1 MAWRKKLDLKDK
13 KEYKA
18 KQDRKPLTDSTLKRE
33 LRDVRTNTQS
43 SVINFG
49 FSAGNAAGNINSI
62 INLTLPVLVAKSRE
76 LSLNN
81 GIAKKFFQV
90 NSDGVTGASGLYIR
104 PDVHIYDDN
113 SKNLEVNEELER
125 LFYKYADNPE
135 LFSMNGKLDLAS
147 FQRLVE
153 RTRSIDGEAFVI
165 CHDLDGVVKFELID
179 SLRVPVSG
187 NRMFNDNSYVSNG
200 IRFDQYGKPIEYYV
214 TRLNPINYTYQ
225 TGTYDVIPAS
235 RMLHLMVSDFPSQE
249 RGIPDIIAGTTLLKD
264 LESFIKAAIV
274 SKKLSA
280 SATAFIL
287 NADSS
292 DGDTDFINDDKPEYY
307 ENDYL
312 SGGSIVELQPGQNIT
327 SVNPN
332 GATDGITE
340 FVSTQMQMI
349 AMALGITE
357 QSLSGSTQ
365 NASFSAA
372 KLTDKL
378 QQQTFKSRINA
389 LTTTIL
395 KPIYAMWLKKE
406 MLKNKKLNLS
416 FGDYDE
422 LLNAKYVSESATSLD
437 PLKDV
442 QTQVLMMDNKIK
454 SRSMV
459 ISEFGYDP
467 YVVQR
472 EIEEEEKQNN
482 NKQEVIQDGTQEQQE
497 GTTSTPPV
505 D

>member
-1 MAWRKKLDLKDK
+1 
-13 KEYKA
+13 
-18 KQDRKPLTDSTLKRE
+18 
-33 LRDVRTNTQS
+33 
-43 SVINFG
+43 
-49 FSAGNAAGNINSI
+49 
-62 INLTLPVLVAKSRE
+62 
-76 LSLNN
+76 
-81 GIAKKFFQV
+81 
-90 NSDGVTGASGLYIR
+90 
-104 PDVHIYDDN
+104 
-113 SKNLEVNEELER
+113 
-125 LFYKYADNPE
+125 
-135 LFSMNGKLDLAS
+135 
-147 FQRLVE
+147 
-153 RTRSIDGEAFVI
+153 
-165 CHDLDGVVKFELID
+165 
-179 SLRVPVSG
+179 
-187 NRMFNDNSYVSNG
+187 
-200 IRFDQYGKPIEYYV
+200 
-214 TRLNPINYTYQ
+214 
-225 TGTYDVIPAS
+225 
-235 RMLHLMVSDFPSQE
+235 
-249 RGIPDIIAGTTLLKD
+249 
-264 LESFIKAAIV
+264 
-274 SKKLSA
+274 
-280 SATAFIL
+280 
-287 NADSS
+287 
-292 DGDTDFINDDKPEYY
+292 
-307 ENDYL
+307 
-312 SGGSIVELQPGQNIT
+312 
-327 SVNPN
+327 
-332 GATDGITE
+332 
-340 FVSTQMQMI
+340 MQMI

-422 LLNAKYVSESATSLD
+422 LLNAKYISESATSLD

-497 GTTSTPPV
+497 RTTSTPPG